1 MANVQAAYDN
11 FSRSKHK
18 RKAVRDY
25 DERLDSNLDRVLH
38 ELRDE
43 SWMPSPYR
51 PKVVVER
58 KRRELARAPIHD
70 HVLEAAAILPYE
82 TTLYDYI
89 AWQCPAVRPN
99 MGQHALLRVLRNELF
114 GCSQSEVAYNL
125 SMDAH
130 HYFPLMDHDILK
142 RQILRKVKPGKLQ
155 RVLFKVV
162 DSYLQGAPLGVKV
175 SQIFGML
182 YLADFDRLAMRFFD
196 IGNDPERLAY
206 WTSKYIEGRIITARS
221 PEDYADL
228 CRGPAFLADKF
239 RRYVAA
245 GLPHYSRFVDN
256 IIFRH
261 EDKTVLGI
269 VRIIAVA
276 ILARDYHVQINRDYN
291 IRPTHMGIRIC
302 GYVFFHDRVL
312 LAKHNKQEL
321 ARHVAK
327 LQKRGFDEEQIRLRQ
342 ASRFGYAKHA
352 NCIHLFKTL
361 GMEKSLGKIIK
372 SHRVKAPFEE
382 MTGSQKINFSLI
394 CKTLTEVN
402 GGGRPDTWNKKILL
416 EDYKIEDS
424 KIDRQKVTVS
434 VPDSSG
440 NLQEITKVVA
450 SKVLAIRFKKIL
462 ETLHTE
468 ASDGSVQE
476 SYVFEKA
483 RDREGNPTL
492 LDAEF
497 YAFTGSKVLI
507 DQAQKDFSH
516 EDLPAPT
523 VIQQFEGKKGQTF
536 FKIT

>member
-1 MANVQAAYDN
+1 MRRIRDRGEAESLHNVRCAYDN

-25 DERLDSNLDRVLH
+25 DSRLDRNLERVLN
-38 ELRDE
+38 ELRNE
-43 SWMPSPYR
+43 SWTPSPYR

-114 GCSQSEVAYNL
+114 GCSQAEVAYNL

-130 HYFPLMDHDILK
+130 HYFPLMDHAILK

-162 DSYLQGAPLGVKV
+162 DSYMQGAPLGVKV

-196 IGNDPERLAY
+196 IGNDPEKLAY
-206 WTSKYIEGRIITARS
+206 WTSKYVEGRIVTARS
-221 PEDYADL
+221 PDDYADL

-239 RRYVAA
+239 RRYVGA

-261 EDKTVLGI
+261 ADKTVLGI
-269 VRIIAVA
+269 VRVIAVA
-276 ILARDYHVQINRDYN
+276 VLARDYHVQVNRDYN

-312 LAKHNKQEL
+312 LAKHNKREL

-327 LQKRGFDEEQIRLRQ
+327 LRKHGFTEEQIRLRQ

-372 SHRVKAPFEE
+372 SHRVKAPFDE

-394 CKTLTEVN
+394 CKTLTKVN
-402 GGGRPDTWNKKILL
+402 GGG
-416 EDYKIEDS
+416 
-424 KIDRQKVTVS
+424 
-434 VPDSSG
+434 
-440 NLQEITKVVA
+440 
-450 SKVLAIRFKKIL
+450 
-462 ETLHTE
+462 
-468 ASDGSVQE
+468 
-476 SYVFEKA
+476 
-483 RDREGNPTL
+483 
-492 LDAEF
+492 
-497 YAFTGSKVLI
+497 
-507 DQAQKDFSH
+507 
-516 EDLPAPT
+516 
-523 VIQQFEGKKGQTF
+523 
-536 FKIT
+536 

>member
-1 MANVQAAYDN
+1 MSGVSLSQWRNISKGVGESRSQWASDIPDGLKLQTTLSREGRLLFSKSRIKSRPRSRFLFTVIQPTMRRIRDRGEAESLTNVQSAYDN

-25 DERLDSNLDRVLH
+25 DERLDRNLRRVLA
-38 ELRDE
+38 ELADE
-43 SWMPSPYR
+43 SWLPSPYR
-51 PKVVVER
+51 PKVVFER

-70 HVLEAAAILPYE
+70 HVIEAAAILPYE
-82 TTLYDYI
+82 TTLYDYM
-89 AWQCPAVRPN
+89 AWQSPAVRPG

-130 HYFPLMDHDILK
+130 HYFPLMDHAILK

-196 IGNDPERLAY
+196 IGSDPERLAY
-206 WTSKYIEGRIITARS
+206 WTSKYIEGRIVTAQS

-228 CRGPAFLADKF
+228 CRGPAYLADKF
-239 RRYVAA
+239 RQYVRT

-269 VRIIAVA
+269 VRVISVAV
-276 ILARDYHVQINRDYN
+276 LARDYHVQINRDYN
-291 IRPTHMGIRIC
+291 IRPTYMGIRIC

-327 LQKRGFDEEQIRLRQ
+327 LRKRGFSEEQIRLRQ
-342 ASRFGYAKHA
+342 ASRFGYAKHV
-352 NCIHLFKTL
+352 NSIHLFKTL

-372 SHRVKAPFEE
+372 SHRIKSPFDE

-394 CKTLTEVN
+394 CKTLTKVN
-402 GGGRPDTWNKKILL
+402 GGG
-416 EDYKIEDS
+416 
-424 KIDRQKVTVS
+424 
-434 VPDSSG
+434 
-440 NLQEITKVVA
+440 
-450 SKVLAIRFKKIL
+450 
-462 ETLHTE
+462 
-468 ASDGSVQE
+468 
-476 SYVFEKA
+476 
-483 RDREGNPTL
+483 
-492 LDAEF
+492 
-497 YAFTGSKVLI
+497 
-507 DQAQKDFSH
+507 
-516 EDLPAPT
+516 
-523 VIQQFEGKKGQTF
+523 
-536 FKIT
+536 